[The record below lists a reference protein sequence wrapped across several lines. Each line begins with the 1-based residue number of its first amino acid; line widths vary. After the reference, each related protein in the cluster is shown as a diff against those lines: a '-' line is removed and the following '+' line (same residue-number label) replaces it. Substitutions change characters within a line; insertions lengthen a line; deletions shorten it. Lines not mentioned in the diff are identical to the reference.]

1 MKTNILKKL
10 AFRFG
15 TLAFATAMVGCD
27 ALDLA
32 PIDSYGSGNF
42 WTRKEHVIA
51 YMDGLHKNFR
61 DQIFQQQFVMGEA
74 RGGCCIPD
82 VAVDGT
88 SVSYQSIITQQLN
101 AQSPGMS
108 KFGNIYGCVANV
120 NIFLQKTKEATY
132 MTDDEKAYYLAQAYG
147 LRAFYYFGLY
157 KTYGTAPLRLDPNP
171 VVNGDF
177 NPNNLYMKRSSGA
190 DLMKQIKEDIQSSL
204 DHFGENNSF
213 DPFNRK
219 NLKSYWSKAATEY
232 LAAEVY
238 LWNAKVSV
246 DNNEA
251 NLSDL
256 SIAKQHLN
264 NLISNYNLSLMPNY
278 TDVFN
283 SNQKGN
289 AEVIFAVRY
298 MEGEASNP
306 FTAFMYN
313 YQTGAFKTVGY
324 NDENGK
330 LMGDTLRV
338 STTGM
343 QRIEYLPQFY
353 LSYDKTDSR
362 RDATFL
368 GAYSRKDNSLAG
380 TVYKKIMGH
389 FDETINRYIW
399 DADIITYRL
408 AGVYLMMAEVANM
421 EGRDVAP
428 YINKIRERAYGKN
441 WDANKYGYTNGNF
454 TENEL
459 AILHE
464 KDKEMLGEGQR
475 WYDLKRMTLTKGGK
489 HLVFCP
495 EAGIDGKAVLNESE
509 SHKLFWPLETEML
522 TKDPEL
528 TQTPGYK

>member
-1 MKTNILKKL
+1 MRNKILKL
-10 AFRFG
+10 AFRFS
-15 TLAFATAMVGCD
+15 AFAFAVGMTGCD

-32 PIDSYGSGNF
+32 PIDTYGSGNF

-51 YMDGLHKNFR
+51 YMDGIHKNFR
-61 DQIFQQQFVMGEA
+61 DQIFQQQYVLGEA
-74 RGGCCIPD
+74 RGGTSVPD

-88 SVSYQSIITQQLN
+88 SVSYQGIVNQALN
-101 AQSPGMS
+101 AESPGITN
-108 KFGNIYGCVANV
+108 FGNIYGCIANI
-120 NIFLQKTKEATY
+120 NIMLQKTLEADY
-132 MTDDEKAYYLAQAYG
+132 MTEEEKAYYLGQAYG

-157 KTYGTAPLRLDPNP
+157 RTYGTLPLRLDPNP

-177 NPNNLYMKRSSGA
+177 NPNNLYMKRSAGSEV
-190 DLMKQIKEDIQSSL
+190 MKQIKADLKSSL
-204 DHFGENNSF
+204 DYFGNNNSF
-213 DPFNRK
+213 DPNNRK
-219 NLKSYWSKAATEY
+219 NLKGYWSKAATEY

-246 DNNEA
+246 DDNTANNA
-251 NLSDL
+251 DL
-256 SIAKQHLN
+256 SVAKNHLQSLMN
-264 NLISNYNLSLMPNY
+264 NYDLSLQSNYEDIFSVNN
-278 TDVFN
+278 
-283 SNQKGN
+283 KGN
-289 AEVIFAVRY
+289 NEVIFAVRY

-306 FTAFMYN
+306 FTALMYN
-313 YQTGAFKTVGY
+313 YQTGAFKTVGF

-330 LMGDTLRV
+330 PMGDTLKV

-343 QRIEYLPQFY
+343 QRIEYLPEFY

-389 FDETINRYIW
+389 FDESINRYIW
-399 DADIITYRL
+399 DADVIVYRL
-408 AGVYLMMAEVANM
+408 AGVYLMMAEIANM
-421 EGRDVAP
+421 EGGDVAS

-441 WDANKYGYTNGNF
+441 WDVTKYGYTNGNF

-495 EAGIDGKAVLNESE
+495 EGSKDGQKAILTEAE
-509 SHKLFWPLETEML
+509 AYKLYWPIETNMI

-528 TQTPGYK
+528 TQTPGY